1 MSNPYQP
8 NLDPNYAYTPQ
19 PPAPVLAGWPLRF
32 ASGLIDFVITAV
44 LAGIASLASQ
54 GLGYVVELIVL
65 IVFGVLEGTRAQT
78 PGKMVVGLRTVQLAD
93 GSLLGAGLGIGRR
106 LLHILDAIACF
117 VGYLWPLW
125 DEKRQTF
132 ADKIVKS
139 VVVKV
144 Q

>member
-44 LAGIASLASQ
+44 VAGIASLASQ

-106 LLHILDAIACF
+106 LLHILDTIACF